1 VTIKFANRDFDGP
14 FPAASWVAPW
24 YGGVYAVLV
33 RDAGWAPLPCRPIY
47 FGQTGNFAQRGFLRG
62 HRGYRSWLAA
72 AGGES
77 NLGIATHWMPGSGEA
92 ERQALEQALLR
103 QYRPEC
109 DAAVLLSN
117 VLVFPQPQQQRSGAR

>member
-1 VTIKFANRDFDGP
+1 MTIKFANRDFDGP

-33 RDAGWAPLPCRPIY
+33 RDASWAPLPCRPIH
-47 FGQTGNFAQRGFLRG
+47 FGQTGNFARRGFLRG
-62 HRGYRSWLAA
+62 HPGYRSWLAA

-77 NLGIATHWMPGSGEA
+77 NLGIATHWMPGAAEA

-103 QYRPEC
+103 HYRPEC
-109 DAAVLLSN
+109 DAAVPSN
-117 VLVFPQPQQQRSGAR
+117 VFVFPQPQQQRSGAR

>member
-1 VTIKFANRDFDGP
+1 MTIKFANRDFDGP
-14 FPAASWVAPW
+14 FPAGSWVAPW

-33 RDAGWAPLPCRPIY
+33 RDASWAPLPCRPIY

-62 HRGYRSWLAA
+62 HAAYHSWLAA

-77 NLGIATHWMPGSGEA
+77 NLGIATHWMPASTEA
-92 ERQALEQALLR
+92 ARQAIERALLR

-109 DAAVLLSN
+109 NAVVLSN
-117 VLVFPQPQQQRSGAR
+117 VFVFPRHQQQSEAR